1 MHKRSPNKLQQRKIQ
16 TIILNGSYRDK
27 QHGETVSKLT
37 REDVMGQLKEPIE
50 VSLAPDLERGEVLID
65 SQGKGTLQ
73 TIGQVQNKQADCVI
87 HR

>member
-1 MHKRSPNKLQQRKIQ
+1 
-16 TIILNGSYRDK
+16 
-27 QHGETVSKLT
+27 
-37 REDVMGQLKEPIE
+37 MGQLKEPIE